1 VVIFIVVLVAIL
13 GAAAIAVGV
22 YARGTYFVGLD
33 GQRVAVFK
41 GRPGGLLWFKPTVD
55 HHTGHVVGD
64 LVPQAQE
71 QVRVQKPEPSRSAA
85 DAYVIR
91 NLVPP
96 PTTTTSTVPATTTT
110 IAPSPSTTR

>member
-1 VVIFIVVLVAIL
+1 VVIFVVVLVAIL

-64 LVPQAQE
+64 LLPQAQE
-71 QVRVQKPEPSRSAA
+71 QVRADKPEASRSAA

-96 PTTTTSTVPATTTT
+96 PTTTTTTVPATTTT
-110 IAPSPSTTR
+110 IAPSPSTTA